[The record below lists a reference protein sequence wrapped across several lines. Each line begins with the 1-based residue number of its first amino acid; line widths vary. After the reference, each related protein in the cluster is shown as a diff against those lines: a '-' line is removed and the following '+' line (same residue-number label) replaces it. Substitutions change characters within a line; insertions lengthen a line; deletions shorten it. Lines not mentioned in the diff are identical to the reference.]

1 VTYRSVRLLSV
12 GRQESTD
19 DYPEDGMEPTSLLD
33 VEGTAHY
40 LNVTKSWVYDNAEKL
55 PTLRVG
61 KQLRWRQS
69 DLDSYLD
76 KACSVGQR

>member
-1 VTYRSVRLLSV
+1 MSSETGLRVVLPGSFLPIGVTYRSVRLLSV

-19 DYPEDGMEPTSLLD
+19 DYPEDGMEPTSLLT

-61 KQLRWRQS
+61 
-69 DLDSYLD
+69 
-76 KACSVGQR
+76 